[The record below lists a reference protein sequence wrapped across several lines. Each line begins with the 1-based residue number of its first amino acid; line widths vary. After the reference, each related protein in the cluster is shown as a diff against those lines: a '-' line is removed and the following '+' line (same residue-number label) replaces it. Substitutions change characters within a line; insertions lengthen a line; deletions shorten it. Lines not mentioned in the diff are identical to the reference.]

1 MPPVTTA
8 VDRPSSPLGIVRD
21 FTRDLRDFV
30 ALAKP
35 RITAMVVATSFG
47 GYKLAEH
54 HAPGTVDG
62 SLPSTNATTL
72 AMLLVGA
79 ASIVS
84 GANALNM
91 WIERDIDGHMRRT
104 QNRPLPTGRM
114 APKTA
119 LVFGLALTIF
129 SIPILAIGTNLVT
142 ALLGVLAHLLY
153 VCAYTPMKQKSH
165 WALFVGAVPGAIP
178 PLMGWTAATARVDA
192 GGLALFAILFWWQ
205 IPHFL
210 AIALFRRKDY
220 ADAGLKVMPN
230 VAGEPAT
237 WRAILNFTGALVAST
252 LLLFPLGVAGRGY
265 LVAAGLLGAA
275 FCAVATWGFTAE
287 NSEIATKRS
296 RWLFAYSIVYLVALF
311 VAIALGA

>member
-1 MPPVTTA
+1 MPPTTDA
-8 VDRPSSPLGIVRD
+8 LRPSSPFGLVRD
-21 FTRDLRDFV
+21 FARDLRDFV
-30 ALAKP
+30 ALMKP

-47 GYKLAEH
+47 GFELAQH
-54 HAPGTVDG
+54 HGPLMADG
-62 SLPSTNATTL
+62 SLPNADSTTL
-72 AMLLVGA
+72 LMLLVGA

-91 WIERDIDGHMRRT
+91 YIERDIDAHMRRT

-114 APKTA
+114 APRTA
-119 LVFGLALTIF
+119 LVFGVGLTIF

-153 VCAYTPMKQKSH
+153 VLAYTPMKQRSH

-178 PLMGWTAATARVDA
+178 PLMGWTAATGRVDA

-210 AIALFRRKDY
+210 AIALFRKKDY
-220 ADAGLKVMPN
+220 EAAGLKVMPN
-230 VAGEPAT
+230 VAGDPAT
-237 WRAILNFTGALVAST
+237 WRAILNFTGALVGST

-265 LVAAGLLGAA
+265 LLAAGLLGIG
-275 FCAVATWGFTAE
+275 FCAVATWGFTAKDAA
-287 NSEIATKRS
+287 IAIKRS
-296 RWLFAYSIVYLVALF
+296 RWLFAYSIVYLMALF